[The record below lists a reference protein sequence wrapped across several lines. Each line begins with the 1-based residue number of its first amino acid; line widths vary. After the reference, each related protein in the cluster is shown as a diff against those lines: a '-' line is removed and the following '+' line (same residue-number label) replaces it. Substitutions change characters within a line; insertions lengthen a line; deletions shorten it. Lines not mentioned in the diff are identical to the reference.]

1 MTEYEQQDYDT
12 AKTVIGLGF
21 LLDSNKQPIQTT
33 EQNIIDV
40 AKSYYTIRMR
50 TYDPK
55 TGGHL

>member
-12 AKTVIGLGF
+12 AKRILNLGF

>member
-12 AKTVIGLGF
+12 AKTVIVLGF

-40 AKSYYTIRMR
+40 AKNYYTIRMR

>member
-1 MTEYEQQDYDT
+1 MTEYEQQDYNT

-21 LLDSNKQPIQTT
+21 LLDSNKQTIEPT
-33 EQNIIDV
+33 EENIIDV

>member
-40 AKSYYTIRMR
+40 AKNYYTIRMR

>member
-12 AKTVIGLGF
+12 AKRILNLGF
-21 LLDSNKQPIQTT
+21 LLDLNRKTIEPT

-40 AKSYYTIRMR
+40 AKNYYTIRMR